1 FPRSWPRPLR
11 RRGLDVLL
19 TVLRFNFASPQGDPR
34 KQGELLTTALELAEW
49 GESHGF
55 TSVSVDEH
63 HATGHGWSCNPI
75 MAAAMFLA
83 RTTTLIASVDCALGP
98 LWNPV
103 RLAEDIALVDNMSRG
118 RLHTTVGLGY
128 RTVEYDSLGV
138 DFSQRGKLMDGLVER
153 ILSVWAGADAGAGSD
168 CADSEGG
175 VCTGTWTRPHPP
187 LYVGGGAR
195 ATARRA
201 ARFRL
206 PLSLADHLPE
216 IAAYYRELCAEIGMT
231 PFILMPGATNRGMI
245 YLHED
250 PDRAWAELGDHIL
263 WEAVTYG
270 EWSTDQRS
278 LMHLP
283 GVRTLDEVKASGRY
297 RFLTPDQLIEE
308 VREADDYGPLVLH
321 PLVGGMP
328 VDEAWKSV
336 RLLTDVVLPALS

>member
-1 FPRSWPRPLR
+1 
-11 RRGLDVLL
+11 VLL
-19 TVLRFNFASPQGDPR
+19 TVLRFNFASPQGEPR
-34 KQGELLTTALELAEW
+34 KQSELLRAAIELAQW
-49 GESHGF
+49 GETRGI
-55 TSVSVDEH
+55 TTVSVDEH

-75 MAAAMFLA
+75 MAAGMFLA
-83 RTTTLIASVDCALGP
+83 GTSKLIASVDCALGP

-128 RTVEYDSLGV
+128 RVSEYDALGI
-138 DFSQRGKLMDGLVER
+138 DFSQRGKLMDDLIER
-153 ILSVWAGADAGAGSD
+153 MLSVWSDTGS
-168 CADSEGG
+168 
-175 VCTGTWTRPHPP
+175 WTRPHPP

-195 ATARRA
+195 VTAKRA

-206 PLSLADHLPE
+206 PLSLADHLPDV
-216 IAAYYRELCAEIGMT
+216 AAYYRELCAEVGIA
-231 PFILMPGATNRGMI
+231 PLIIMPGPVNRGMI

-250 PDRAWAELGDHIL
+250 PDQAWAELGEHIL

-270 EWSTDQRS
+270 GWSKDQRS

-283 GVRTLDEVKASGRY
+283 GVQTLDEVKASGRY
-297 RFLTPDQLIEE
+297 RFLTPDQLVAE
-308 VREADDYGPLVLH
+308 VRDAPDYGPIVLH

-336 RLLTDVVLPALS
+336 QLLVDKVVPALS

>member
-1 FPRSWPRPLR
+1 M
-11 RRGLDVLL
+11 LL
-19 TVLRFNFASPQGDPR
+19 TVLRFNFASPQGEPR
-34 KQGELLTTALELAEW
+34 KQSELLRAALELAQW
-49 GESHGF
+49 GETRGI
-55 TSVSVDEH
+55 TTVSVDEH

-75 MAAAMFLA
+75 MAAGMFLA
-83 RTTTLIASVDCALGP
+83 RTSTLIASVDCALGP

-128 RTVEYDSLGV
+128 RVSEYDALRV
-138 DFSQRGKLMDGLVER
+138 DFSERGKLMDELIER
-153 ILSVWAGADAGAGSD
+153 MLSVWSETGS
-168 CADSEGG
+168 
-175 VCTGTWTRPHPP
+175 WTRPHPP

-195 ATARRA
+195 VTAKRA

-206 PLSLADHLPE
+206 PLSLADHLPDV
-216 IAAYYRELCAEIGMT
+216 AAYYRELCAEVGIA
-231 PFILMPGATNRGMI
+231 PLIIMPGPVNRGMI

-250 PDRAWAELGDHIL
+250 PDQAWAELGEHIL

-270 EWSTDQRS
+270 GWSKGQRS

-283 GVRTLDEVKASGRY
+283 GVQTLDEVKASGRY
-297 RFLTPDQLIEE
+297 RFLTPDQLIAE
-308 VREADDYGPLVLH
+308 VRDATDYGPIVLH

-336 RLLTDVVLPALS
+336 QLLLDKVVPALT

>member
-1 FPRSWPRPLR
+1 M
-11 RRGLDVLL
+11 LL
-19 TVLRFNFASPQGDPR
+19 PVLRFNFASPQGQPR
-34 KQGELLTTALELAEW
+34 TQSELIRAALELAQW
-49 GESHGF
+49 GESRGI
-55 TSVSVDEH
+55 TTVSVDEH
-63 HATGHGWSCNPI
+63 HATGQGWSCNPI

-118 RLHTTVGLGY
+118 RLHTTIGLGY
-128 RTVEYDSLGV
+128 RTVEYDALGT
-138 DFSQRGKLMDGLVER
+138 DFSQRGSLMDSLIEQM
-153 ILSVWAGADAGAGSD
+153 LSVWSGADA
-168 CADSEGG
+168 ENG

-187 LYVGGGAR
+187 LYVGGGSR

-206 PLSLADHLPE
+206 PLSLADHLPNV
-216 IAAYYRELCAEIGMT
+216 AAHYRQLCAEIGMH
-231 PFILMPGATNRGMI
+231 PLIIMPGPINRGMI

-250 PDRAWAELGDHIL
+250 PDRAWAQLGEHIL

-270 EWSTDQRS
+270 AWSADQRS

-283 GVRTLDEVKASGRY
+283 GVQTLDEVRASGRY
-297 RFLTPDQLIEE
+297 RFLTPDELIAE
-308 VREADDYGPLVLH
+308 VREARDFGPIVLH

-336 RLLTDVVLPALS
+336 ELFVDRVIPALS

>member
-1 FPRSWPRPLR
+1 M
-11 RRGLDVLL
+11 LL
-19 TVLRFNFASPQGDPR
+19 TVLRFNFASPQGEPR
-34 KQGELLTTALELAEW
+34 KQSELLRAALELAQW
-49 GESHGF
+49 GETRGI
-55 TSVSVDEH
+55 TTVSVDEH

-75 MAAAMFLA
+75 MAAGMFLA
-83 RTTTLIASVDCALGP
+83 RTSTLIASVDCALGP

-128 RTVEYDSLGV
+128 RVSEYDAMGV
-138 DFSQRGKLMDGLVER
+138 DFSERGKLMDELIER
-153 ILSVWAGADAGAGSD
+153 MLSVWSETGS
-168 CADSEGG
+168 
-175 VCTGTWTRPHPP
+175 WTRPHPP

-195 ATARRA
+195 VTAKRA

-206 PLSLADHLPE
+206 PLSLADHLPDV
-216 IAAYYRELCAEIGMT
+216 AAYYRELCAEVGIA
-231 PFILMPGATNRGMI
+231 PLIIMPGPVNRGMI

-250 PDRAWAELGDHIL
+250 PDQAWAELGEHIL

-270 EWSTDQRS
+270 GWSKDQRS

-283 GVRTLDEVKASGRY
+283 GVQTLDEVKASGRY
-297 RFLTPDQLIEE
+297 RFLTPDQLIAE
-308 VREADDYGPLVLH
+308 VRDATDYGPIVLH

-336 RLLTDVVLPALS
+336 QLLLDKVVPALT

>member
-1 FPRSWPRPLR
+1 M
-11 RRGLDVLL
+11 LL
-19 TVLRFNFASPQGDPR
+19 TVLRFNFASPQGEPR
-34 KQGELLTTALELAEW
+34 KQSELLRAAIELAQW
-49 GESHGF
+49 GETRGI
-55 TSVSVDEH
+55 TTVSVDEH

-75 MAAAMFLA
+75 MAAGMFLA
-83 RTTTLIASVDCALGP
+83 GTSQLIASVDCALGP

-128 RTVEYDSLGV
+128 RVSEYDSLGV
-138 DFSQRGKLMDGLVER
+138 DFSQRGKLMDDLIER
-153 ILSVWAGADAGAGSD
+153 MLSVWSDTGS
-168 CADSEGG
+168 
-175 VCTGTWTRPHPP
+175 WTRPHPP

-195 ATARRA
+195 VTAKRA

-206 PLSLADHLPE
+206 PLSLADHLPDV
-216 IAAYYRELCAEIGMT
+216 AAYYRELCAEVGIA
-231 PFILMPGATNRGMI
+231 PLIIMPGPVNRGMI

-250 PDRAWAELGDHIL
+250 PDKAWAELGEHIL

-270 EWSTDQRS
+270 GWSKDQRS

-283 GVRTLDEVKASGRY
+283 GVQTLDEVKASGRY
-297 RFLTPDQLIEE
+297 RFLTPDQLIAE
-308 VREADDYGPLVLH
+308 VRDATDYGPIVMH

-336 RLLTDVVLPALS
+336 QLLVDKVVPAFT

>member
-1 FPRSWPRPLR
+1 M
-11 RRGLDVLL
+11 LL
-19 TVLRFNFASPQGDPR
+19 TVLRFNFASPE
-34 KQGELLTTALELAEW
+34 GEPSTQSRLLSAALELAQW
-49 GESHGF
+49 GESRSI

-83 RTTTLIASVDCALGP
+83 RSSTLIASVDCALGP

-138 DFSQRGKLMDGLVER
+138 DFSQRGKLMDSLVER
-153 ILSVWAGADAGAGSD
+153 MLSVWSGADPDGAVG
-168 CADSEGG
+168 
-175 VCTGTWTRPHPP
+175 TGTWTKPHPP

-206 PLSLADHLPE
+206 PLSLADHLPD
-216 IAAYYRELCAEIGMT
+216 IAAYYRELCSDAGIK
-231 PFILMPGATNRGMI
+231 PLILMPGPINRGMI
-245 YLHED
+245 FLHED
-250 PDRAWAELGDHIL
+250 PDRAWAELGEYIL

-283 GVRTLDEVKASGRY
+283 GVQTLDEVKASGRY
-297 RFLTPDQLIEE
+297 RFLTPEQLIAE
-308 VREADDYGPLVLH
+308 VRDTDYYGPLVMH

-336 RLLTDVVLPALS
+336 QLLTDKVLPALT

>member
-1 FPRSWPRPLR
+1 
-11 RRGLDVLL
+11 
-19 TVLRFNFASPQGDPR
+19 VLRFNFASPQGEPR
-34 KQGELLTTALELAEW
+34 KQSELLRAAIELAHW
-49 GESHGF
+49 GETRGI
-55 TSVSVDEH
+55 TTVSVDEH

-75 MAAAMFLA
+75 MAAGMLLA
-83 RTTTLIASVDCALGP
+83 GTSKLIASVDCALGP

-128 RTVEYDSLGV
+128 RVSEYDSLGV
-138 DFSQRGKLMDGLVER
+138 DFSQRGRLMDDLIER
-153 ILSVWAGADAGAGSD
+153 MLSVWSDTGS
-168 CADSEGG
+168 
-175 VCTGTWTRPHPP
+175 WTRPHPP

-195 ATARRA
+195 VTAKRA

-206 PLSLADHLPE
+206 PLSLADHLPDV
-216 IAAYYRELCAEIGMT
+216 AAYYRELCAEVGIA
-231 PFILMPGATNRGMI
+231 PLIIMPGPVNRGMI

-250 PDRAWAELGDHIL
+250 PDKAWAELGEHIL

-270 EWSTDQRS
+270 GWSKDQRS

-283 GVRTLDEVKASGRY
+283 GVQTLDEVKASGRY
-297 RFLTPDQLIEE
+297 RFLTPDQLVAE
-308 VREADDYGPLVLH
+308 VRDASDYGPIVLH

-336 RLLTDVVLPALS
+336 QLLVDKVVPALT

>member
-1 FPRSWPRPLR
+1 MPI
-11 RRGLDVLL
+11 
-19 TVLRFNFASPQGDPR
+19 TVLRFNFGSPQGNPR
-34 KQGELLTTALELAEW
+34 KQSELINAALELAQW
-49 GESHGF
+49 GESRGI

-83 RTTTLIASVDCALGP
+83 RTTRLVASVDCALGP

-118 RLHTTVGLGY
+118 RLLTTVGLGY
-128 RTVEYDSLGV
+128 RPVEYDELGM
-138 DFSQRGKLMDGLVER
+138 DFSQRGKLMDNLVER
-153 ILSVWAGADAGAGSD
+153 MLSVWADA
-168 CADSEGG
+168 G

-187 LYVGGGAR
+187 LFVGGGSR

-201 ARFRL
+201 ARFGL
-206 PLSLADHLPE
+206 PLSLADHLPD
-216 IAAYYRELCAEIGMT
+216 IAAYYHELCAEAGRKAVVI
-231 PFILMPGATNRGMI
+231 MPGATNRGMI

-250 PDRAWAELGDHIL
+250 PDRAWAELGEHIL

-270 EWSTDQRS
+270 GWSSDERS

-283 GVRTLDEVKASGRY
+283 GVQTLEQVKASGRY
-297 RFLTPDQLIEE
+297 RFLTPDQLIAE
-308 VREADDYGPLVLH
+308 VREVDDYGPIVLH

-336 RLLTDVVLPALS
+336 QLLADVVLPALT